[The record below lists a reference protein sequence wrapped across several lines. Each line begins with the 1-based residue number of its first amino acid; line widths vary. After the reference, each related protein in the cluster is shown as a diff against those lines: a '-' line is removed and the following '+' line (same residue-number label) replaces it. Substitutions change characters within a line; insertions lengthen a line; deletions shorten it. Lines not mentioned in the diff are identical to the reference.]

1 MAGPITAVNKLALAS
16 AVFVIICLLI
26 FSTTT
31 GLRETSTKVVEQ
43 LKESAKETTN
53 NLCNNDRPVF
63 GKPSL
68 SDSFFRLYEPIRYPV
83 DEPTY
88 TDASGKVHEVKED
101 APWWREPLRNQVLIV
116 DIDTRIPDKENEL
129 WNEHRLNWETM
140 KAEGD
145 GGMVSASFM
154 NHFFYAQ
161 IHGYDY
167 RFINAADMEGMHNT
181 WVKPHVLYSL
191 LKSYKFVIFID
202 ADATIQHLELPVEW
216 LFNRWGITPDT
227 SIAMPLDTRQ
237 ILNGDEHASE
247 DSRGKLALNTG
258 VVIAQ
263 ALPHTFDML
272 EAWKECPTSDRYPEC
287 KQWANEW
294 SHEQKA
300 FSEYIRY
307 DFNPNGTNI
316 VEIPCND
323 AMGYP
328 GITDH
333 SWITSK
339 CTGQFIR
346 HHTIDKHRTK
356 KSTEAAMMQS
366 LTDLLHQELHGKRDT
381 YLVKEKVVTDTK
393 GNEPELI
400 GLSG

>member
-154 NHFFYAQ
+154 NHFFY
-161 IHGYDY
+161 
-167 RFINAADMEGMHNT
+167 GMS
-181 WVKPHVLYSL
+181 PHASL
-191 LKSYKFVIFID
+191 V
-202 ADATIQHLELPVEW
+202 ATIP
-216 LFNRWGITPDT
+216 T
-227 SIAMPLDTRQ
+227 
-237 ILNGDEHASE
+237 ASQ
-247 DSRGKLALNTG
+247 R
-258 VVIAQ
+258 
-263 ALPHTFDML
+263 
-272 EAWKECPTSDRYPEC
+272 
-287 KQWANEW
+287 
-294 SHEQKA
+294 
-300 FSEYIRY
+300 
-307 DFNPNGTNI
+307 
-316 VEIPCND
+316 
-323 AMGYP
+323 
-328 GITDH
+328 
-333 SWITSK
+333 
-339 CTGQFIR
+339 
-346 HHTIDKHRTK
+346 
-356 KSTEAAMMQS
+356 KSTATTTAS
-366 LTDLLHQELHGKRDT
+366 STPPTWRVCTTHG
-381 YLVKEKVVTDTK
+381 
-393 GNEPELI
+393 
-400 GLSG
+400 